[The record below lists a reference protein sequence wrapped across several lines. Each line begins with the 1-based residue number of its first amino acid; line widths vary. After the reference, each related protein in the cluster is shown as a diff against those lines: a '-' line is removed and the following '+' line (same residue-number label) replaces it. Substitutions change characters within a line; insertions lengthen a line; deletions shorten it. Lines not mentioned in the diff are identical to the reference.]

1 MTAVLGRAALPW
13 EAAVLAWLVLTGVP
27 LACIE
32 APARRLPDSLTATA
46 FAGTASLL
54 AAVVL
59 ADHGISAFGQA
70 SAGAAALA
78 GVYPPVTLG
87 WPGGTSLGG
96 PLTELVR
103 HFVRAAR
110 LSCTG
115 GGP

>member
-1 MTAVLGRAALPW
+1 MTAVLARAAMPW
-13 EAAVLAWLVLTGVP
+13 EGAVLAWLVPTGVP

-32 APARRLPDSLTATA
+32 AAARRQLDSLTAAA
-46 FAGTASLL
+46 FAGTAGLL
-54 AAVVL
+54 AAAAL
-59 ADHGISAFGQA
+59 AGHGISALGRA

-78 GVYPPVTLG
+78 CAYPAVTLG

-103 HFVRAAR
+103 HCVRAAR